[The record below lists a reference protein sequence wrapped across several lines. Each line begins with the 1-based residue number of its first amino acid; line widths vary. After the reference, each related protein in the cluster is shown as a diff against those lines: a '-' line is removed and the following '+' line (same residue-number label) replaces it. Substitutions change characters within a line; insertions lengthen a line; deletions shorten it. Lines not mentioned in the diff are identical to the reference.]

1 MSETSE
7 NVEKRVSGLIR
18 RLVAPVAI
26 VVLTALTAVMSLIAI
41 AARGQDD
48 IAARDSVNLMQV
60 VVESLSADLGKI
72 AHDHTWWDEAVVNL
86 IDRPNIEWA
95 SLNIGDYAV
104 ETFDIS
110 DTFVVLETNKT
121 LYAYRDGVPS
131 IAEVHKYFGYRF
143 WI

>member
-26 VVLTALTAVMSLIAI
+26 VVLIALTAVMSLIAI

-72 AHDHTWWDEAVVNL
+72 AHDHT
-86 IDRPNIEWA
+86 
-95 SLNIGDYAV
+95 
-104 ETFDIS
+104 
-110 DTFVVLETNKT
+110 
-121 LYAYRDGVPS
+121 
-131 IAEVHKYFGYRF
+131 
-143 WI
+143 